1 MLVRA
6 EHGRHSATGAA
17 IVLLDGKRWVVMGLQ
32 AASLTCVSNVV
43 FFNVIS
49 AFPGVWTP
57 RSLRVAREQL
67 PQLRSRLLPLL
78 LAVRAPGRRGH
89 RAQLARRLMA
99 PAGHCRWTAG
109 HREQGS
115 RPLCHRTEAAPPHHP
130 TPSPRSPL
138 FPAAR
143 CVPYVRPRTSH
154 RPPAS
159 QTSTPVPSVTTR
171 SATSAGSTPTL
182 TSPR

>member
-1 MLVRA
+1 MGLA
-6 EHGRHSATGAA
+6 GRPSMGAA
-17 IVLLDGKRWVVMGLQ
+17 IVRPGGKRRVLMGLQ
-32 AASLTCVSNVV
+32 AASLRCVSNVV
-43 FFNVIS
+43 FSTVIS

-67 PQLRSRLLPLL
+67 PQLRSRPLPLL
-78 LAVRAPGRRGH
+78 LAARAPGRRGH

-99 PAGHCRWTAG
+99 PAGRCRWTAG
-109 HREQGS
+109 RREQGG

-130 TPSPRSPL
+130 TLSPRLPL

-143 CVPYVRPRTSH
+143 CVPYVRPRTSP
-154 RPPAS
+154 RLPAS
-159 QTSTPVPSVTTR
+159 QTSTPAPSVTTR